1 MQYFDTLPKIVQ
13 YDSKG
18 TARIF
23 TNLLARASV
32 IPELLKNPALY
43 YQYDIQDGDTPEI
56 VAHKY
61 YGDSYRYWIV
71 LFVNEILDPQWGWP
85 LSQKDFIAYI
95 NKKYNGST
103 SIYSDAHHY
112 EKILT
117 QYDYGTNITTTNKV
131 IVDEDTYNSIVPQ
144 TNNFSLPT
152 GQVSITVGKSA
163 ISIYDYE
170 LDLNEQKRNI
180 RLLNTAYTNQ
190 VEEEFKKLM
199 VN

>member
-13 YDSKG
+13 YDNKG
-18 TARIF
+18 TGRVF
-23 TNLLARASV
+23 TNLLARASF
-32 IPELLKNPALY
+32 IPQLLKDPALY

-56 VAHKY
+56 VAYKY

-71 LFVNEILDPQWGWP
+71 LLVNELFDPQWNWP
-85 LSQKDFIAYI
+85 LSQKNFNAYI

-103 SIYSDAHHY
+103 SIYTDAHHY

-117 QYDYGTNITTTNKV
+117 QYDYNTNITTTNKV
-131 IVDEDTYNSIVPQ
+131 IVDQTTYNNIVTQ
-144 TNNFSLPT
+144 TQTYSLPT
-152 GQVSITVGKSA
+152 GQVSITVDKSV

-190 VEEEFKKLM
+190 MEEEFKKLM
-199 VN
+199 AN

>member
-18 TARIF
+18 TGKIF

-61 YGDSYRYWIV
+61 YGDSYRYWLV
-71 LFVNEILDPQWGWP
+71 LFVNEISDPQWGWP
-85 LSQKDFIAYI
+85 LSQKDFNAYI

-117 QYDYGTNITTTNKV
+117 QYDYDTNITTTNKV
-131 IVDEDTYNSIVPQ
+131 IVDETTYNSIVPQ
-144 TNNFSLPT
+144 TNTFSLPT

-180 RLLNTAYTNQ
+180 KILNSTYTNQ

-199 VN
+199 AN